1 MNKLNVVLLLLA
13 LASGMAVITV
23 QDQSRE
29 HFIALTNAQKQ
40 QTQLNDDFSRLKL
53 EQAKLANHTLIQQA
67 AVQQQLQPPTL
78 ADTRMIEIKS
88 QTH

>member
-29 HFIALTNAQKQ
+29 YFIALTNAQKQ
-40 QTQLNDDFSRLKL
+40 QTQLNETESFIFGEKETKVLIFTKPTKL
-53 EQAKLANHTLIQQA
+53 
-67 AVQQQLQPPTL
+67 
-78 ADTRMIEIKS
+78 
-88 QTH
+88 

>member
-29 HFIALTNAQKQ
+29 YFIALTNAQKQ

-53 EQAKLANHTLIQQA
+53 EQAKLANHTLIQHA

>member
-29 HFIALTNAQKQ
+29 YFIALTNAQKQ

-53 EQAKLANHTLIQQA
+53 EQAKLANHQLIKA
-67 AVQQQLQPPTL
+67 AAEKQNLRPPGAL
-78 ADTRMIEIKS
+78 DTKMVEVK
-88 QTH
+88 